1 MGGSSDFREFIGMLD
16 SPVLRSVAEH
26 WDAVR
31 GDRLMPSW
39 SDLST
44 TSLSPHFSKLWGFQH
59 QPEAEDFT
67 GRLAGKNVLDWLGA
81 NFWGGSIKTLYAP
94 PVFEEAYQ
102 FLSKVVTVPAAGRS
116 SGTLFTMGEKTVA
129 GERIALPLASDGVH
143 GDAVL
148 GASDYEPMAV
158 SGPVVLVHE
167 NVKWFT
173 L

>member
-1 MGGSSDFREFIGMLD
+1 MEGSSNFREFISKLD

-26 WDAVR
+26 WNAVR

-59 QPEAEDFT
+59 QPEAGDFT
-67 GRLAGKNVLDWLGA
+67 GRLAGKNVMDWLGA
-81 NFWGGSIKTLYAP
+81 NFWGGSIKTLYAL
-94 PVFEEAYQ
+94 PVFEEAYR
-102 FLSKVVTVPAAGRS
+102 FLKQVVTVPAAGRS
-116 SGTLFTMGEKTVA
+116 NGTLFTMGDKIVA
-129 GERIALPLASDGVH
+129 GERIALPLSSDGVH

-148 GASDYEPMAV
+148 GASNYEATPV